1 MFSDHRHTRSRR
13 WMRNVLASF
22 LGTTMVAPLL
32 LGRSAVAADEPKPVA
47 RATAAARPD
56 AGAPPGT
63 PQRARPVS
71 AAAGKD
77 PVAAPALNLEERL
90 RSVCIRE
97 DGIWASCPKG
107 IFRASETEKKWR
119 PVPVDIRIPL
129 NGEFAQQPR
138 NPAKLYYFAPRRLWD
153 KPSADKKTYGL
164 YRYDPRAT
172 KWELLSSEYAFEHVY
187 VHEDGTSYAIAQSSE
202 PYQGTTGYFDRI
214 VRSTDSGKH
223 WSDIS
228 NGIGHGVDLL
238 GIFQDPSN
246 KELVCLDAN
255 CGRSYVLHAKN
266 KDYKWE
272 STRAWEWHNPKDP
285 DGEFFRFGEGGLSYY
300 IQSATLSNYFD
311 FPFGDRTERHAFQ
324 MSVGKSF
331 MFKARERVLVPVE
344 IAFFAQG
351 GAAEKLPDMDDVR
364 TMWGVMRIMPNGK
377 REMVYP
383 IRNEAKDH
391 RGLNSYKVGMGQ
403 TYKRS
408 LDLSAICDFST
419 AGLYRVKILYD
430 CGWIAKQENDEW
442 VGHFGGP
449 VFEVRVSQ

>member
-1 MFSDHRHTRSRR
+1 
-13 WMRNVLASF
+13 MRNVLAFF

-32 LGRSAVAADEPKPVA
+32 LGRSVLAADEPKPAA
-47 RATAAARPD
+47 RAATAAKPD

-63 PQRARPVS
+63 PQLARPVP

-77 PVAAPALNLEERL
+77 PAAAPAPNQEEYL

-107 IFRASETEKKWR
+107 IFRASQAEKKWR
-119 PVPVDIRIPL
+119 PVALDIGAPL

-138 NPAKLYYFAPRRLWD
+138 DLDKLYYFTPRWLWD

-164 YRYDPRAT
+164 YRFDPSAT
-172 KWELLSSEYAFEHVY
+172 KWEFLSSEYAFAHVY
-187 VHEDGTSYAIAQSSE
+187 VHADGTVYAIVNSSG
-202 PYQGTTGYFDRI
+202 PYRGTTGYFNRI
-214 VRSTDSGKH
+214 MMSTDAGRH

-238 GIFQDPSN
+238 GIFQDPTH
-246 KELVCLDAN
+246 KELVCLYGNAIR
-255 CGRSYVLHAKN
+255 GYVLHAKN

-272 STRAWEWHNPKDP
+272 LTREWEWHNPKDP

-324 MSVGKSF
+324 MSVGQSF
-331 MFKARERVLVPVE
+331 TFKAGERVIVPVQ

-351 GAAEKLPDMDDVR
+351 GATEKLPDMDDMR
-364 TMWGVMRIMPNGK
+364 AMWGVMRIMPNGK
-377 REMVYP
+377 REVVYP
-383 IRNEAKDH
+383 IRDEAKDR
-391 RGLNSYKVGMGQ
+391 RGLNSYKVGNGQ

-419 AGLYRVKILYD
+419 PGLYRVKILYD
-430 CGWIAKQENDEW
+430 CGWIAKQEHGEW
-442 VGHFGGP
+442 AGRFGGP
-449 VFEVRVSQ
+449 VFEVSVSQ